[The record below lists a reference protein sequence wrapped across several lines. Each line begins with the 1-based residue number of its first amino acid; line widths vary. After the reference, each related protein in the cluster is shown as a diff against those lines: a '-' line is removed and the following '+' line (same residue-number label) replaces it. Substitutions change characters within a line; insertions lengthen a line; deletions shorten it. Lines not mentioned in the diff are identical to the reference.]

1 MSKDRNPLGFCAR
14 VATFAVLALGLASC
28 ATSVLKMENSDEIL
42 ANKEYERVI
51 EVEALPEDQALGVDR
66 PGAYVL
72 RDAPAYTAPAPS
84 LQTSL
89 PQTAAGLETL
99 RGRTGKSKKGKKA
112 IIPVKG
118 TGTIVTPVGASPN
131 NSGMTVPTSPSSKGK
146 ANSGDT
152 KSGDTKSTNSSAAV
166 NSPATGTD
174 IQNGGLAA
182 IKHEPEIEESEGFI
196 GRRPVV
202 DPFRVG
208 EAVTLELS
216 YFGVVAGD
224 MTLEVRPFKQVN
236 GRRAYHFAGLVR
248 STSVF
253 AMFYAVDDWVETFV
267 DYQDMIPF
275 NYSLHVKESKQ
286 LREVRSYFDW
296 KKLRGFVWDKKVSKE
311 KGIEEK
317 NYEWDILPYSHNV
330 FSAPFYLRAFN
341 LEPGKKIQFRVGHEG
356 KNILV
361 TADVLRR
368 DRLST
373 EVGELDTIVVRPKI
387 EIDGVFKPVGDILFW
402 LTDDDR
408 KFLVRIESKI
418 KIGKIV
424 GQVKRLTR

>member
-1 MSKDRNPLGFCAR
+1 
-14 VATFAVLALGLASC
+14 
-28 ATSVLKMENSDEIL
+28 MENSDEIL

-51 EVEALPEDQALGVDR
+51 EVEALPEDQALGVLQS
-66 PGAYVL
+66 GAYVL
-72 RDAPAYTAPAPS
+72 RDAPPYTPPAPP
-84 LQTSL
+84 LQSSL
-89 PQTAAGLETL
+89 PQTAAAIETL
-99 RGRTGKSKKGKKA
+99 RDRSSKLKSKKAKNPIVQVRGSELVGGRVSSQKSPIQKDKTDTNKISTTNTANKNKKTSGAKSA
-112 IIPVKG
+112 I
-118 TGTIVTPVGASPN
+118 
-131 NSGMTVPTSPSSKGK
+131 
-146 ANSGDT
+146 
-152 KSGDTKSTNSSAAV
+152 SSAASGAAV
-166 NSPATGTD
+166 AVTTNSPTTVSAGAQGVVPTK
-174 IQNGGLAA
+174 NVER
-182 IKHEPEIEESEGFI
+182 HEPEIEGSESFI
-196 GRRPVV
+196 GRRPLV

-208 EAVTLELS
+208 EVVTLELS

-236 GRRAYHFAGLVR
+236 RRKAYHFVGSVR

-267 DYQDMIPF
+267 DFQDMIPF
-275 NYSLHVKESKQ
+275 NYSLHVKETKQ

-296 KKLRGFVWDKKVSKE
+296 QKQRGFVWDKKVSKE

-330 FSAPFYLRAFN
+330 FSAPFYMRVFK
-341 LEPGKKIQFRVGHEG
+341 LEPGRKIQFRVGHEG

-361 TADVLRR
+361 TADILRR

-373 EVGELDTIVVRPKI
+373 EVGDLNTIVVRPKI
-387 EIDGVFKPVGDILFW
+387 EIDGVFKPVGDVLFW